1 MMAPRAGGIGLVVCR
16 SGAPPGTVCQGLEI
30 TALIWSDR
38 SQPCATR
45 AVHVE
50 RQQPR
55 RTAVRHPAQASGGR
69 ASGGGFAS
77 GA

>member
-1 MMAPRAGGIGLVVCR
+1 MQAATGGSGGAACR
-16 SGAPPGTVCQGLEI
+16 YGAPADTSCQGLEI
-30 TALIWSDR
+30 AALVWSDR

-45 AVHVE
+45 AGHVE
-50 RQQPR
+50 QRRPR
-55 RTAVRHPAQASGGR
+55 RTAVRHPAQASRGG